1 MPWHV
6 QRGLSD
12 AVRFSERVWVA
23 LWWFEIL
30 WDTQGFSEWI
40 WDALKGHWD
49 ALRCCK
55 MLWDIL
61 RRSETFLKVLWSF
74 LIFWEDLRHSETLR
88 GISESVRA
96 SQMCLWCVSDP
107 LRVFQSMTDYIIL
120 SMTSQS
126 LSEREL
132 KVSQTNS
139 EGLSLLEFFKVS
151 ESISRLTPK
160 GL

>member
-1 MPWHV
+1 
-6 QRGLSD
+6 
-12 AVRFSERVWVA
+12 
-23 LWWFEIL
+23 
-30 WDTQGFSEWI
+30 
-40 WDALKGHWD
+40 
-49 ALRCCK
+49 
-55 MLWDIL
+55 
-61 RRSETFLKVLWSF
+61 
-74 LIFWEDLRHSETLR
+74 
-88 GISESVRA
+88 
-96 SQMCLWCVSDP
+96 
-107 LRVFQSMTDYIIL
+107 MTDYIIL